1 MASGRYNLPLATC
14 TLSLSMD
21 LEKEVLRAALR
32 LKGNVRQ
39 TRLEHSPYFSQLI
52 GGNVYFKLE
61 NLQVTG
67 SFKARGAMNKLL
79 SLSPE
84 QRPLGAV
91 AASSGNHG
99 AAVSYGLNR
108 LGMAG
113 TVFVP
118 EIASPVKVDAI
129 RSYGADVGFHG
140 HDSGVTEIFARQ
152 YAADNDMVY
161 VSPYNDPLVVAGQ
174 GTIGLEIA
182 NELDSVDAVFVSL
195 GGGGLISGIA
205 GYLKA
210 VQPDVQMIACSPDH
224 SKVMAKSVAAGE
236 ILDLESLP
244 TLSDGTAGG
253 VEPGA
258 ITFDLCSQLLDAFPI
273 VSEVE
278 IASAMRLFMEKHH
291 MLIEGAAGV
300 AIAAFLQ
307 RMEQLKGK
315 TAVIVICGANI
326 GLDTLKS
333 VL

>member
-1 MASGRYNLPLATC
+1 
-14 TLSLSMD
+14 MD
-21 LEKEVLRAALR
+21 IEKEVLRAAQR
-32 LKGNVRQ
+32 IQGHVRQ
-39 TRLEHSPYFSQLI
+39 TRLEYSPHFSKLV

-84 QRPLGAV
+84 ERPLGAV

-108 LGMAG
+108 LDMAG

-118 EIASPVKVDAI
+118 ETASPTKVSAI
-129 RSYGADVGFHG
+129 RSYGADVAFHG
-140 HDSGVTEIFARQ
+140 NDSGVTEIFARQ
-152 YAADNDMVY
+152 YAAEKGMVY

-182 NELDSVDAVFVSL
+182 QELAQVDAVFVSL

-205 GYLKA
+205 GYLKT
-210 VQPDVQMIACSPDH
+210 VQPAVRMIACSPDH
-224 SKVMAKSVAAGE
+224 SKVMTESVAAGE
-236 ILDLESLP
+236 ILELESLP

-258 ITFDLCSQLLDAFPI
+258 ITFDLCSQLLDEFPLI
-273 VSEVE
+273 SEAE
-278 IASAMRLFMEKHH
+278 IAAAMRQFMETHH

-300 AIAAFLQ
+300 AIASLLKMKEALQ
-307 RMEQLKGK
+307 GK
-315 TAVIVICGANI
+315 TAVVVVCGANI
-326 GLDTLKS
+326 SLETLKS

>member
-1 MASGRYNLPLATC
+1 MI
-14 TLSLSMD
+14 D

-32 LKGNVRQ
+32 IDGHVRQ
-39 TRLEHSPYFSQLI
+39 TRLEYSPYFSQLTDC
-52 GGNVYFKLE
+52 NVYFKLE

-79 SLSPE
+79 SLSE
-84 QRPLGAV
+84 DQRALGAV

-118 EIASPVKVDAI
+118 ESASPTKVDAI
-129 RSYGADVGFHG
+129 RGYGANVGFHG
-140 HDSGVTEIFARQ
+140 NDSGVTEIFARQ
-152 YAADNDMVY
+152 YAADQGMVY

-182 NELDSVDAVFVSL
+182 NKLDQVDAVFVSL

-210 VQPDVQMIACSPDH
+210 VQPNVRMIACSPDH
-224 SKVMAKSVAAGE
+224 SKVMAESVAAGK

-253 VEPGA
+253 VEPGS
-258 ITFDLCSQLLDAFPI
+258 ITFDLCRTLLDDFPLI
-273 VSEVE
+273 SEAE
-278 IASAMRLFMEKHH
+278 IAAAMRQFMETHH

-300 AIAAFLQ
+300 AIAALLK
-307 RMEQLKGK
+307 MKEQFKGQ
-315 TAVIVICGANI
+315 TVVVVICGANI
-326 GLDTLKS
+326 SLDTLKS

>member
-1 MASGRYNLPLATC
+1 
-14 TLSLSMD
+14 MD
-21 LEKEVLRAALR
+21 LEKEILRAAQR
-32 LKGNVRQ
+32 INGHVRQ
-39 TRLEHSPYFSQLI
+39 TRLEYSPYFSQLV

-79 SLSPE
+79 ALSPE
-84 QRPLGAV
+84 QLPLGAV

-118 EIASPVKVDAI
+118 DIASPTKVDAI
-129 RSYGADVGFHG
+129 RSYGADVAFHG
-140 HDSGVTEIFARQ
+140 NDSSVTEVYARQ
-152 YAADNDMVY
+152 YAADKGMVY

-182 NELDSVDAVFVSL
+182 NALDAVDAVFVSL

-210 VQPDVQMIACSPDH
+210 VQPTVRMVACSPDN
-224 SKVMAKSVAAGE
+224 SKVMAESVAAGE

-258 ITFDLCSQLLDAFPI
+258 ITFDLCRSLLDDFPI
-273 VSEVE
+273 VSEAE
-278 IASAMRLFMEKHH
+278 IAAAMRLFMKHHH

-300 AIAAFLQ
+300 AIAALLQ
-307 RMEQLKGK
+307 MKAEMEGK
-315 TAVIVICGANI
+315 TAVVVICGANI
-326 GLDTLKS
+326 SLDTLRS
-333 VL
+333 ILCP